1 MLLVIRAM
9 YGVHPPRNRCT
20 QYDGT
25 YLFRCDSRQ
34 AVSCYE
40 RAVRIAPDFKEGWT
54 NMAQAFKELGQG
66 LQAEQFFNKVRSIAR
81 HAPVHQTL
89 IGIDTID

>member
-1 MLLVIRAM
+1 
-9 YGVHPPRNRCT
+9 
-20 QYDGT
+20 
-25 YLFRCDSRQ
+25 
-34 AVSCYE
+34 
-40 RAVRIAPDFKEGWT
+40 
-54 NMAQAFKELGQG
+54 MAQAFKELGQG